1 MGKKL
6 NITKEKQ
13 QHLIKVCEGFSQAFL
28 IEVIWGKEQINA
40 SYRSMIS
47 KRLKGT
53 VPFTILEIEK
63 LGLFFTKKQSDIDI
77 FLKK

>member
-6 NITKEKQ
+6 NLSKERLDI
-13 QHLIKVCEGFSQAFL
+13 LIKACEGFSQAFL
-28 IEVIWGKEQINA
+28 IEIIWGKEQINA

-63 LGLFFTKKQSDIDI
+63 LELFFVKKQIDIDD